1 MKNLALSLTAEDIQ
15 RFVTKVEADGKL
27 ICLEP
32 IMYPLCR
39 YRKRT
44 IQQVLFDI
52 MNASRITRV
61 INREIL
67 EMGYNVC
74 VDGSYYLSI

>member
-1 MKNLALSLTAEDIQ
+1 M
-15 RFVTKVEADGKL
+15 GKL

-32 IMYPLCR
+32 TMHPLYG

-61 INREIL
+61 INRGIL

>member
-15 RFVTKVEADGKL
+15 RFVTKAE
-27 ICLEP
+27 
-32 IMYPLCR
+32 
-39 YRKRT
+39 
-44 IQQVLFDI
+44 
-52 MNASRITRV
+52 
-61 INREIL
+61 